1 MSTSLIKKAGKRR
14 TRRRFSEEFKQ
25 QIVMRSMEPGAS
37 LSALA
42 LANGLNSNQV
52 FKWRREYL
60 QQQGNGRAAV
70 AGLLPV
76 VVMARECAS
85 SPAPGSPPT
94 SSHVGHIDITLKHGR
109 IRVQGVVDTDA
120 LHMLVQCLRA

>member
-25 QIVMRSMEPGAS
+25 QIVMQSMEPGAS

-52 FKWRREYL
+52 FKWRRDYL
-60 QQQGNGRAAV
+60 SQQGNSRIGV
-70 AGLLPV
+70 AGMLPV
-76 VVMARECAS
+76 VVMAHDGVASPTPESPDAS
-85 SPAPGSPPT
+85 SLA
-94 SSHVGHIDITLKHGR
+94 GHIDITLKHGR
-109 IRVQGVVDTDA
+109 IRVQGLVDTNA

>member
-1 MSTSLIKKAGKRR
+1 MDTSLIKKAGKRR
-14 TRRRFSEEFKQ
+14 TRRRFSAQFKQ
-25 QIVMRSMEPGAS
+25 QIVMQSMESGAS

-52 FKWRREYL
+52 FKWRRDHLE
-60 QQQGNGRAAV
+60 QRGNGRAAV

-76 VVMARECAS
+76 VAMAREGAPLPARVSPPAS
-85 SPAPGSPPT
+85 SHA
-94 SSHVGHIDITLKHGR
+94 GHIDITLKHGR
-109 IRVQGVVDTDA
+109 IRVEGVVDTDA

>member
-1 MSTSLIKKAGKRR
+1 MSTSLIKKAGKRG
-14 TRRRFSEEFKQ
+14 TRRRFSAQFKQ
-25 QIVMRSMEPGAS
+25 QIVMQSMEPGAS

-52 FKWRREYL
+52 FKWRRDYL
-60 QQQGNGRAAV
+60 KQQGNGSAA

-76 VVMARECAS
+76 VVMACDGTTARAPQSPTAS
-85 SPAPGSPPT
+85 SHAGR
-94 SSHVGHIDITLKHGR
+94 IDVTLEHGR
-109 IRVQGVVDTDA
+109 IRVEGMVDTNA

>member
-1 MSTSLIKKAGKRR
+1 MSTSLIKKAGKRP

-25 QIVMRSMEPGAS
+25 QIVMQSMEPGAS

-52 FKWRREYL
+52 FKWRRDYRE
-60 QQQGNGRAAV
+60 QQGNGRAG

-76 VVMARECAS
+76 VVMAHAGESSPGLESPCAS
-85 SPAPGSPPT
+85 SHAGY
-94 SSHVGHIDITLKHGR
+94 IDITLKHGR
-109 IRVQGVVDTDA
+109 IRVHGVVDTGA
-120 LHMLVQCLRA
+120 LHLLVQCLRA